1 MVPPEEKEEEP
12 LEVETLRSGRKR
24 KVRRVVNAFMDDDD
38 ENDRLRRGA
47 SSDDDDFEPP
57 P

>member
-38 ENDRLRRGA
+38 EEDRLRRGA